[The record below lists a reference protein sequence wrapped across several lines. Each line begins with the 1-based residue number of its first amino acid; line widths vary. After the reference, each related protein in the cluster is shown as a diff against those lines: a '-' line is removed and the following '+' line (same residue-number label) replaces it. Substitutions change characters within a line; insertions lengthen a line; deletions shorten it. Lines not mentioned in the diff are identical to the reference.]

1 MSRNWM
7 RRALLAAVCASS
19 ALMVACGSGTTES
32 ALSPARFVAFGDGFS
47 DLGEGGARYT
57 INDGSANIWS
67 QYMANLFGQNLT
79 TAGSGG
85 LSYARGNAR
94 VSLKPDAA
102 GSNATPTVTEQVDR
116 FLAGNTIGANDVLI
130 ISGGFSDIIVQM
142 AAVRSGAQTSAQM
155 LVNVRQAGRD
165 LATQVRRLVTAGARY
180 VVLVGPYNLAKTPW
194 ATAIGQGDLLLE
206 ATSRFNEDMLV
217 ALADLGSNVLYV
229 DAALHFNLMTASPG
243 AYNLTDSTSVM
254 CTSAD
259 AGPGIGIGAGQV
271 NSALCTTNTIVSG
284 FDYTRHV
291 FADPVYPTPQAH
303 RLFGEYAYNRVRA
316 RW

>member
-1 MSRNWM
+1 MARNWM

-180 VVLVGPYNLAKTPW
+180 VVLVGPDRK
-194 ATAIGQGDLLLE
+194 
-206 ATSRFNEDMLV
+206 
-217 ALADLGSNVLYV
+217 
-229 DAALHFNLMTASPG
+229 
-243 AYNLTDSTSVM
+243 SV
-254 CTSAD
+254 
-259 AGPGIGIGAGQV
+259 V
-271 NSALCTTNTIVSG
+271 
-284 FDYTRHV
+284 
-291 FADPVYPTPQAH
+291 
-303 RLFGEYAYNRVRA
+303 
-316 RW
+316 